1 MQANGDIYLSKY
13 AGWYSVRDEAYYDES
28 ETRLDQ
34 HGTRVGPQ
42 GTPVEWVEEES
53 YFFKLSA
60 YQDKLLNL
68 YARRAGLR
76 AAEGAAERGRE
87 LRARRAAGPVDL
99 AHHLRLGREGAGRSE
114 STSCMCGS
122 TR

>member
-34 HGTRVGPQ
+34 NGTRVGPQ

-60 YQDKLLNL
+60 YQDKLLEAL
-68 YARRAGLR
+68 RRRAGLR
-76 AAEGAAERGRE
+76 AAAGAAQRGRE
-87 LRARRAAGPVDL
+87 LRARRPEGPVDL
-99 AHHLRLGREGAGRSE
+99 AHHLRLGRARCRATR